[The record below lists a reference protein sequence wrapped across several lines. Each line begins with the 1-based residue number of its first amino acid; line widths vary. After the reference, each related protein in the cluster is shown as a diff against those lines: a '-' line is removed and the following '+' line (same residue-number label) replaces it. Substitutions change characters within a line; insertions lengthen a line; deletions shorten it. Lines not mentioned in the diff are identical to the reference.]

1 MQKSQLPVQGS
12 RVQSSPADIEDISV
26 ARESQM
32 TDYLSNTASN
42 ISESEKAMSEES
54 TLPEDLNQVQP
65 AMSEGIQ
72 ENPKPDVVA
81 NETALGQAKQV
92 SLNEELLS
100 IEEQA
105 TQLHHSVN
113 TGYIETSIEPA
124 IDPKASLAQANQSP
138 AQQKYKVDTSLASE
152 QSNESVAAV
161 ADINE
166 EKPLAIDSPV
176 SSVLATR
183 NMLRSRK
190 KALEKQVK
198 KPSDASQRQSNKI
211 DSAQDVNSEQK
222 LPQPVE
228 TLAMSPEPQARFH
241 QDNID
246 PTKITKA
253 NQVDKW
259 AHMIDSMQLTARI
272 RQLAIHATISEA
284 STDDNLILQLNQA
297 TRHLNTE
304 VAQQQLQSYIC
315 EFLSRDITVTL
326 NIVEETVADP
336 YQIQGQINDKR
347 LEYAKELIKND
358 ETVIALQ
365 ENFQANLDEGSI
377 SAR

>member
-1 MQKSQLPVQGS
+1 
-12 RVQSSPADIEDISV
+12 
-26 ARESQM
+26 
-32 TDYLSNTASN
+32 
-42 ISESEKAMSEES
+42 
-54 TLPEDLNQVQP
+54 
-65 AMSEGIQ
+65 
-72 ENPKPDVVA
+72 
-81 NETALGQAKQV
+81 
-92 SLNEELLS
+92 
-100 IEEQA
+100 
-105 TQLHHSVN
+105 
-113 TGYIETSIEPA
+113 
-124 IDPKASLAQANQSP
+124 
-138 AQQKYKVDTSLASE
+138 
-152 QSNESVAAV
+152 
-161 ADINE
+161 
-166 EKPLAIDSPV
+166 
-176 SSVLATR
+176 
-183 NMLRSRK
+183 
-190 KALEKQVK
+190 
-198 KPSDASQRQSNKI
+198 
-211 DSAQDVNSEQK
+211 
-222 LPQPVE
+222 
-228 TLAMSPEPQARFH
+228 MSPEPQAPFH

-358 ETVIALQ
+358 ATVIAVQ
-365 ENFQANLDEGSI
+365 ENFQANLDEESI